1 MKWIVQ
7 LKQSAKVMKNF
18 PSLSCSSGKEED
30 KKWCRALTVDIQRDK
45 MVAGESL
52 QVQLKEEF

>member
-1 MKWIVQ
+1 MKI
-7 LKQSAKVMKNF
+7 F
-18 PSLSCSSGKEED
+18 PSLSCSSGKGED

-45 MVAGESL
+45 MEAGESL

>member
-7 LKQSAKVMKNF
+7 LKQSAESNEDF
-18 PSLSCSSGKEED
+18 PFLSCSSGKEED
-30 KKWCRALTVDIQRDK
+30 KKWCRVLTVDIQRDK
-45 MVAGESL
+45 MEAGESL